1 MGVWQIAFL
10 IKKGNFVGKG
20 RAMENHERVVVKAAI
35 MQSLSEEVDKWL
47 DKQPAISSG
56 YDYEAE
62 FLKTS
67 RSVNKIILEKSLGE
81 HPGRRN
87 DKKKYKR
94 ALEK

>member
-1 MGVWQIAFL
+1 
-10 IKKGNFVGKG
+10 
-20 RAMENHERVVVKAAI
+20 MENQERVVVKAAI

-81 HPGRRN
+81 QPGSRN
-87 DKKKYKR
+87 DKKKYKP

>member
-1 MGVWQIAFL
+1 
-10 IKKGNFVGKG
+10 
-20 RAMENHERVVVKAAI
+20 MENHERVVVKAAI

-81 HPGRRN
+81 QPDSRN
-87 DKKKYKR
+87 DKKKYKPV
-94 ALEK
+94 LEK